1 MTKYSCGNLRSSY
14 KKGRRRETRARF
26 LFLRFSTVIK
36 NKNPLPICNYA
47 FGSNARVSALGCGF
61 ARVRRGNTFRS
72 FALGRRF
79 GPAYVYRV
87 LCISTARLAR
97 RRASRVFFFRVG
109 RRARSAPRVIRPFS
123 SSSSTR
129 RGDRRCGPSR
139 KGTPFRRTRECSR
152 RPTGSRSSR
161 TPS

>member
-1 MTKYSCGNLRSSY
+1 MVVYVVAT
-14 KKGRRRETRARF
+14 KKGIRRETRARF

-47 FGSNARVSALGCGF
+47 YYLYVTTHSAQTR
-61 ARVRRGNTFRS
+61 ASPR
-72 FALGRRF
+72 RRF
-79 GPAYVYRV
+79 GPAYVYCV
-87 LCISTARLAR
+87 LCTSTARLAR
-97 RRASRVFFFRVG
+97 RRASRFFFSG
-109 RRARSAPRVIRPFS
+109 RATRASAARVIRPFS

-129 RGDRRCGPSR
+129 RGDRRCRPSR
-139 KGTPFRRTRECSR
+139 KGTPFRRTRECSW